1 MLVRPTM
8 TNLKMTVRED
18 CAVSACSSPH
28 PPTTTT
34 TPLPPPSI
42 TALIPCLSG
51 RGWGQKWASGQM
63 PTTHPAAHIW
73 NKANFPFYQP
83 GLFPGF
89 QAASN
94 QTPQTLSVTVI
105 CVCISIC
112 IGLAKKFLWVFLK
125 DLMEKPKLIFWPT
138 QIHIYRERDFKGLV
152 HVIVEVG
159 KFKICRAGWLTRN
172 QGKSWCCNSS
182 PKAFCR

>member
-1 MLVRPTM
+1 
-8 TNLKMTVRED
+8 MTVRED
-18 CAVSACSSPH
+18 CAVSACSSAH
-28 PPTTTT
+28 PPTTT

-42 TALIPCLSG
+42 KALIPCLSG

-73 NKANFPFYQP
+73 NKANFPFHQP

-94 QTPQTLSVTVI
+94 QTPQTLSVTVM
-105 CVCISIC
+105 CV
-112 IGLAKKFLWVFLK
+112 
-125 DLMEKPKLIFWPT
+125 
-138 QIHIYRERDFKGLV
+138 HIYRHWAGQKVPLGFPERSYGKTQINFLANPNIYIERERHFKGLV

-172 QGKSWCCNSS
+172 QGNSWCCNSS